1 MCPRSG
7 SNLMALYSRLENE
20 NPEKRLTNGK
30 NKING
35 GYSCME
41 VLHTAIKFAGDTE
54 IGIVN

>member
-1 MCPRSG
+1 
-7 SNLMALYSRLENE
+7 MALYSRLENE